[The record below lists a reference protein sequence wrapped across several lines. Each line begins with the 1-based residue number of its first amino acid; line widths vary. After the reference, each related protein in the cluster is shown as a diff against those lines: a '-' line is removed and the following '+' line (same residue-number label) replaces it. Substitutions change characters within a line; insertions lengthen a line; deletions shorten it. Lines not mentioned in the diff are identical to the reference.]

1 MKKQWFSAKGVFV
14 HRDSG
19 SGPRQLYEERV
30 LLVRA
35 RTFRKAR
42 KLAEKDA
49 QKYERLLDGCAFTE
63 FVEVFRLFDEPGDG
77 AEVFSTMEQSDLEPK
92 EYVERRYPSKPA
104 DCEAEGREHRYY
116 NNGHGYSACYHCSV
130 VKPGELWH

>member
-19 SGPRQLYEERV
+19 SGPRQLYEER
-30 LLVRA
+30 LILVRA

-49 QKYERLLDGCAFTE
+49 QKYERLLDGCAFTK

-104 DCEAEGREHRYY
+104 DCEAEGREHRWY
-116 NNGHGYSACYHCSV
+116 NKGHGYSACYHCSV
-130 VKPGELWH
+130 VKPGDLWK

>member
-1 MKKQWFSAKGVFV
+1 MKKQWFSAKCVFV

-35 RTFRKAR
+35 PTFRKAR
-42 KLAEKDA
+42 KLAEREA
-49 QKYERLLDGCAFTE
+49 AEYERLLDGCAFTG
-63 FVEVFRLFDEPGDG
+63 FVEVFHLFDEPGKG
-77 AEVFSTMEQSDLEPK
+77 AEVFSAMEQSDLEPT
-92 EYVERRYPSKPA
+92 EYLERRYPSKSA

-116 NNGHGYSACYHCSV
+116 DKGNGYSACYHCSV
-130 VKPGELWH
+130 VKPGELWK